1 MSEFAILTD
10 SSADL
15 GADMVRELD
24 VMVLPLSFTLDGKT
38 LQDWPDQRDMDLKTF
53 YDRERAGAFATTSA
67 VNVEQY
73 VQLLEPVLK
82 QGKDVLV
89 LAFSSGLSSTC
100 NSAKIAG
107 DELREMFPNRKIYVV
122 DTLCASLGQG
132 LLVYLCAKEREKGCT
147 IEEVRDF
154 AQANV
159 QKISHQ
165 FTVDDLHTL
174 KRGGRI
180 SAATAVVG
188 TMLQIKPV
196 LHVDENGKLVAVSKA
211 RGRKAA
217 LRALVDTMEK
227 TVIEPKDQI
236 VFLSH
241 SDCLEDAQWVADN
254 IKERLGITRFYF
266 NYIGPVIG
274 AHTGPGTVALF
285 YRGTR

>member
-53 YDRERAGAFATTSA
+53 YDRERAGATTSA